1 MKNPIFTG
9 SCVALITPFK
19 DGKIDWDK
27 FYELIDFHIENGT
40 DALLIAGTTGET
52 STLTDDEHLALLEN
66 AGKHINGRIPYIA
79 GTGSN
84 DTAYSIM
91 LTEHAEKNNADAV
104 LIINPYY
111 NKSTQRGIIEHVK
124 KIAESTSLPIVIYNV
139 PSRTG
144 ANITADTMVELSH
157 IPNVIAVKEASGN
170 ISQISEISRR
180 TPDDFTVYSGN
191 DDQTIPVIAV
201 GGKGVIS
208 VTANIVPKEV
218 HEMAQAAVDGDF
230 EKARELQFALD
241 PLNNALF
248 YETNPIPI
256 KKAMELKGIDTGEM
270 RLPLVEM
277 SPENTEK
284 LKEIMIEYGI
294 LEK

>member
-1 MKNPIFTG
+1 MHDTIFTG

-27 FYELIDFHIENGT
+27 FKELIDFHIENGT

-52 STLTDDEHLALLEN
+52 STLTDAEHLELLRV
-66 AGKHINGRIPYIA
+66 AGQHIDGRVPYIA

-91 LTEHAEKNNADAV
+91 LTKYAENHGADAV

-111 NKSTQRGIIEHVK
+111 NKSTQRGIIAHVK
-124 KIAESTSLPIVIYNV
+124 AIADETTLPIIIYNV

-144 ANITADTMVELSH
+144 ANISVDTMVELSK
-157 IPNVIAVKEASGN
+157 IPNVKAVKEASGD
-170 ISQISEISRR
+170 ISQISQVSRR
-180 TPDDFTVYSGN
+180 TGEDFDVYSGN
-191 DDQTIPVIAV
+191 DDQALPVIAV

-208 VTANIVPKEV
+208 VTANIAPRQV
-218 HEMAQAAVDGDF
+218 HEMAMAAVEGDI

-241 PLNNALF
+241 DLNNALF
-248 YETNPIPI
+248 YETNPIPV
-256 KKAMELKGIDTGEM
+256 KKALELMGMDTGEM

-277 SPENTEK
+277 SEENAKK
-284 LKEIMIEYGI
+284 LEAAMRAYGL
-294 LEK
+294 LED